1 MAKDNKDQE
10 VSENNKRRELLR
22 SNSFNLR
29 FNDFEMEVINAF
41 CKKYG
46 IKNKSKFMR
55 ESIITAILKKFDE
68 DYPTLFNSSPV
79 KKTEDKETKECN
91 DNNEENIKASP
102 SWINLTLEL
111 PENDD

>member
-10 VSENNKRRELLR
+10 VSEHKRRELLR
-22 SNSFNLR
+22 NTSFNLR
-29 FNDFEMEVINAF
+29 FNDFEMSVINAF

-68 DYPTLFNSSPV
+68 DYPTLFNPCN
-79 KKTEDKETKECN
+79 KIKLENKETKEE
-91 DNNEENIKASP
+91 NNNQNNSKEEP
-102 SWINLTLEL
+102 DWINLTLEL
-111 PENDD
+111 PENED